1 MEISIQLPFFPG
13 FYETPYK
20 NSDTAYYAI
29 KEELEYY
36 YKRDLCEEH
45 PEYQHLTEDD
55 LDFDDAN
62 YDKDVMESFVEVW
75 GNHAPKFVTDV
86 RFDTLDSPRYYNF
99 RNDQLYAYITLADN
113 WEDEMRHFI
122 ALNHD
127 WLSEKVHEDWT
138 SYDGFI
144 SFMENEID
152 EWDTNLFNEQDPRYI
167 GTMIGYMMLRENK
180 NIYDDLFMGTMEDIY
195 AGSYVFIIPEAEER
209 LREMIENGE
218 IKIPDPAQLELP
230 LNYE

>member
-1 MEISIQLPFFPG
+1 MEISIRLPFFPG
-13 FYETPYK
+13 FYETHYN
-20 NSDTAYYAI
+20 NSDTAYRAI

-36 YKRDLCEEH
+36 FKGDLLEEH
-45 PEYQHLTEDD
+45 PEYRYLTEDD
-55 LDFDDAN
+55 LDFDDAQ
-62 YDKDVMESFVEVW
+62 YEKDIMEGFIEVW
-75 GNHAPKFVTDV
+75 KNHAPDFITDI
-86 RFDTLDSPRYYNF
+86 RFDTLDRPRYYNF
-99 RNDQLYAYITLADN
+99 RNDRLYAYITLADN
-113 WEDEMRHFI
+113 WEEEMRHFI

-180 NIYDDLFMGTMEDIY
+180 NIYDDLLMETMEDIY
-195 AGSYVFIIPEAEER
+195 DGSYVFITPEAEER
-209 LREMIENGE
+209 LKEMIENGE
-218 IKIPDPAQLELP
+218 ITIPDPAQLELP
-230 LNYE
+230 LAFE